1 MGEIHEAGICHRD
14 IKDENILIDSKGNIT
29 LIDFGSGTFLSEI
42 DETPFEGTQLYSPPE
57 WVKYGQYLY
66 QEACVWSLGILL
78 YDLLHGDI
86 PAQTQLEIREDLS
99 IECDKSLRSCLRR
112 NPEKRALLVD
122 L

>member
-1 MGEIHEAGICHRD
+1 MKQVCINNSSSFKLSSYPFSGICHRD

-66 QEACVWSLGILL
+66 QVEF
-78 YDLLHGDI
+78 
-86 PAQTQLEIREDLS
+86 P
-99 IECDKSLRSCLRR
+99 
-112 NPEKRALLVD
+112 
-122 L
+122 